1 MAKKPMTI
9 MGNSA
14 HEQAETEAAAFDAR
28 ITERERAGYIP
39 DIRRAVKCDYFY
51 KSFWRDPHY
60 VRLFLGQVVDRYLE
74 VFAKYGQP
82 GMHILDAGCGAGYI
96 SLELARAGYCV
107 RGIDVSGSAIDA
119 ANRTLAENP
128 FTEGF
133 GSLEYDVQPVLEATG
148 EYDAVLFSGVIHHFP
163 DPERV
168 VRQGSKLLSPDGLFV
183 CMEPCHERWGQEDA
197 AQVALIRGLLS
208 ITGHWQEPGL
218 ATHMKS
224 SQDVAE
230 YTRAIH
236 REFVDERD
244 EHETG
249 GQSPHDND
257 CDGEAILAAVRRH
270 FDELDLQATNAF
282 IYRLLGGLRGPESEA
297 HALAD
302 FITAYERQAVD
313 AGWIHPNGFL
323 FTGRPAGN

>member
-1 MAKKPMTI
+1 MDHST
-9 MGNSA
+9 
-14 HEQAETEAAAFDAR
+14 HEQAEAEAAAFDAR

-60 VRLFLGQVVDRYLE
+60 VCLFLGQVVDRYLE

-96 SLELARAGYCV
+96 SLELARAGYHV
-107 RGIDVSGSAIDA
+107 RGIDVSASAVDA

-133 GSLEYDVQPVLEATG
+133 GSLEYAVQPVLEATG
-148 EYDAVLFSGVIHHFP
+148 EFDAVLFSGVIHHFP
-163 DPERV
+163 NPERV
-168 VRQGSKLLSPDGLFV
+168 VRQAAELLLPDGLFV
-183 CMEPCHERWGQEDA
+183 CMEPCHECWRQEDA

-208 ITGHWQEPGL
+208 ITGHWHESGL
-218 ATHMKS
+218 AVSMKS
-224 SQDVAE
+224 PRDVAE
-230 YTRAIH
+230 YTREIH
-236 REFVDERD
+236 GEFTEERD
-244 EHETG
+244 AHETA

-257 CDGEAILAAVRRH
+257 CDGEAILAAVRGH
-270 FDELDLQATNAF
+270 FEELDLQSTNSF
-282 IYRLLGGLRGPESEA
+282 IYRLLGGLRGPEPEA

-313 AGWIHPNGFL
+313 DGWIQPNGFL
-323 FTGRPAGN
+323 FTGRRPAD